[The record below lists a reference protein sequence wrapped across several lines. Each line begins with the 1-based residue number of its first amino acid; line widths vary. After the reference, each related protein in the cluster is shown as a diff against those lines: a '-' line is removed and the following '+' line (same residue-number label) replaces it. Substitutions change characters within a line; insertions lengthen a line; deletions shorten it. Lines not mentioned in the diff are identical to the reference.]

1 MDPKL
6 LSSSVD
12 FHDDLTRNIPGI
24 RASQNLFDD
33 LSSDPAD
40 WEIAIA
46 AEGSDRIP
54 TGSALVT
61 RPFDYG
67 SVITFPF
74 VEFNGHATRFS
85 DGLRYG
91 VWYGSLELETT
102 VHETV
107 HHRHRFLL
115 DAFPGEDRAIAS
127 ERRVFEVRCDAILI
141 DLRGRE
147 KREKRLVDRAS
158 YAFTQPL
165 GQYLRD
171 QGQNGLLARS
181 ARDVRPKGGVNAALF
196 RAEALGN
203 VRAMCHLTYLMNPTR
218 DSARVERTPGRLWM
232 EVRPSRLA

>member
-102 VHETV
+102 VYETV

-115 DAFPGEDRAIAS
+115 DAFPGEDRSIAS

-203 VRAMCHLTYLMNPTR
+203 VRDLCHLTYLMNPTR

-232 EVRPSRLA
+232 EIRPSRLA